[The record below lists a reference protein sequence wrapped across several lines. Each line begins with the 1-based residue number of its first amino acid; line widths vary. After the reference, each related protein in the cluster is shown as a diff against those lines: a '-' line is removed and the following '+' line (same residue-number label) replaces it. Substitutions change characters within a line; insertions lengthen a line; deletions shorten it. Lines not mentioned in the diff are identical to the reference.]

1 MYRERRFWRACF
13 GNGRH
18 TQRRETCDPT
28 TAAASSGS
36 TRRAYDGSPRS
47 HAKAYGGPAP
57 VAWGRPPLRNLL
69 LRITNLISSQLD
81 AATSCRPAGSG
92 NRRQRRRTP
101 PSWTEHVPS
110 LLP

>member
-36 TRRAYDGSPRS
+36 TRRAHDGSPRS
-47 HAKAYGGPAP
+47 HAKH
-57 VAWGRPPLRNLL
+57 
-69 LRITNLISSQLD
+69 T
-81 AATSCRPAGSG
+81 AG
-92 NRRQRRRTP
+92 
-101 PSWTEHVPS
+101 